1 MFDPFLDFESAGY
14 LRNVRKDKI
23 ESVIKN
29 IEHEFFRVN
38 LDEALDYL
46 SNQKTLVY
54 SHFLEV
60 HRIIFSDYYPWAG
73 LDRSA
78 TMPDLAVAK
87 GSVLF
92 CHPLDSRRAI
102 EEGLRI
108 GQEMDVMTK
117 KPGEVM
123 GLFAYGH
130 PFLDGNGRAM
140 LLVHLELTYRAGF
153 SITWADT
160 NKAHY
165 LTALSNEI
173 DKPGLGILDTY
184 LLNFKSDRL
193 ERNEWSKTILS
204 IKGLDGLDGLDAD
217 NQIIGDLTDPVVVEK
232 YRQFAQQ
239 RGYSYDHQN
248 ADDDEVEDS
257 SQDKDLSL

>member
-1 MFDPFLDFESAGY
+1 MRTAMFDPFLDFESAGY

-23 ESVIKN
+23 ESDIKN
-29 IEHEFFRVN
+29 FEHELFRVN
-38 LDEALDYL
+38 LDKALDYL
-46 SNQKTLVY
+46 SIQKKLVY

-60 HRIIFSDYYPWAG
+60 HRILFSDYYPWAG
-73 LDRSA
+73 QDRSS

-87 GSVLF
+87 GAVLF

-108 GQEMDVMTK
+108 GQEMDLMAK

-130 PFLDGNGRAM
+130 PFLDGNGRTM
-140 LLVHLELTYRAGF
+140 LLVHLELIYRAGF

-184 LLNFKSDRL
+184 LLKFKSDRL
-193 ERNEWSKTILS
+193 ERNEWGKTILS
-204 IKGLDGLDGLDAD
+204 IKGLDGLDAD

-232 YRQFAQQ
+232 YRQFEQQ
-239 RGYSYDHQN
+239 RGYSYGHQN
-248 ADDDEVEDS
+248 TCGEREDS
-257 SQDKDLSL
+257 NQDKGVSL